1 MSRHPTANDSPVDHV
16 AFEPIAIVGMACRLP
31 GSITTPCDLWNVL
44 VNKKSVQTPT
54 VPESRFKIDAFY
66 HENLNRPGS
75 FNVRGGY
82 FLDGSPHDFDPN
94 FFGITP
100 IEAMWLD
107 PQQRRMLE
115 VTYECLENAGKRLE
129 DVAGESIGAFVG
141 CFTSDYQQMLH
152 REPDFRHEYAATG
165 TDPGLLSARIC
176 NVFDLRGPSA
186 VVNSACSSSMTAIHQ
201 ACQALQT
208 RECDGAIAGGVNLI
222 VSVDQ
227 HMNTAK
233 LGILSP
239 TSTCHTFDAAADGYG
254 RAEGAGAIYLRRLSD
269 AVHSGEPIRAVIR
282 GSALNTN
289 GRVEDQGIT
298 HPSVQGQE
306 RVLRAAY
313 KRAGLDP
320 TETLYVEC
328 HGTGTPVGDPIE
340 VKAISNGM
348 NERRSR
354 QQPLLLGA
362 IKANI
367 GHSEAA
373 SGIFAVIKAALMV
386 ESGIIPGVAGFK
398 TLNPAIKEDEW
409 NVKINVDTRPWPET
423 PLTRRVGVSSF
434 GYGGTNG
441 HLIVEAVHSDHGR
454 LTFKP
459 EYENSNHG
467 KALVCFTA
475 HDRATLEK
483 NIEAHACIMKNHRL
497 QDLAYTLNCHRTH
510 FSHRAF
516 TVALEGHEVENFSK
530 PAFEFDVAED
540 PGPIAFVFTGQGAQ
554 WVGMGKDAMHNLPV
568 FRTTIKYLDQYMRTL
583 QPPVEWTIEEALL
596 GNIDRDHIAEPD
608 IAQPLCTAVQI
619 AIVDQIRTWGITPSA
634 VVGHSSGEIAA
645 AYAAGLLSAREALAT
660 SFYRGEA
667 VAEKSAAGS
676 MLAVGLGLDKIE
688 PYIRGTDFVVSCENS
703 PESVTLSGSTS
714 AKEKLKTQLQA
725 SGVFM
730 RELITGRPYHSPVME
745 PVAEFYEQL
754 LLDASRRTDS
764 FAASERLARVPM
776 ISSLTGSQ
784 VYESDINPKYWA
796 ENLTSRVRFHAAI
809 VALKSMKEF
818 KGLIHFVE
826 IGPHSVLRGPLKQIV
841 SADGI
846 SDEFKYIPSL
856 LRGSDSCNDLLR
868 VAGRLFLAG
877 YAVRLQDVT
886 NDLAREPGP
895 QLLVDLPAYQWNYT
909 KEYWRE
915 TRVSQEQRQQSAPRH
930 DLLGRRV
937 AGLSDTN
944 HVWKNVLRLRD
955 VPWLSDHRVG
965 SELLLPGAA
974 YIALAIEALW
984 QISDTSFSPYNGVCL
999 KDFNFQQG
1007 LVIPDNERG
1016 IEVVTRLTRESDKGS
1031 NWYTLTVE
1039 SLLDNHWTTHCGGYI
1054 TARKTKLNIS
1064 SQCHQHVIK
1073 KLHQRTNPNRW
1084 YKTFDRVGVF
1094 YGSTFKRLGQVESNG
1109 WDYAAA
1115 STIGLNQKSGTI
1127 DGESRYV
1134 MHPGTIDA
1142 CFQLAI
1148 ISFEQGRYNVMP
1160 YSTIPMRVEE
1170 MTIAYPEETEGN
1182 AFAWTEECQR
1192 PFFRSHIQ
1200 LVNSNGLPLLECK
1213 GIWFKEHEMSW
1224 SARSTAV
1231 VPDQKYMQYRWRPD
1245 IDYAAESLSQWS
1257 YKSLEEAAH
1266 ELVGLINRK
1275 RPMQRA
1281 FVAVGDDYSLLEA
1294 VTRHFP
1300 VNGKLTIAEMFDGN
1314 VEKKLNFTL
1323 PEDISI
1329 IQLSPEI
1336 SQLSSSLQGAHDIV
1350 IFKGQ
1355 LNTAIIQELQSI
1367 LAPTGRMLIM
1377 QDGNTPVTSSCLDC
1391 PSIISRPALE
1401 LCVSQTSLLL
1411 SQDLEDGG
1419 DRQPEPTAVTLVV
1432 KESSNQRLVEE
1443 CVEEL
1448 QVLEV
1453 AVDVVNLHQTKH
1465 ALHQNTVILDIDG
1478 SILSRPCET
1487 QFSMLKKIVLSEE
1500 NVLLWLTLGVN
1511 QGRTAEGGLS
1521 LGFLRAV
1528 RSEHPGAKILSLD
1541 VDWEESPHSIAQA
1554 MLTVLGAAAPRG
1566 SGQETEFWLHKG
1578 ILHTNRLV
1586 PWTCPS
1592 TSPKDSQT
1600 VKLPL
1605 DMPLQS
1611 DFVKSEFIFRA
1622 NEKFSM
1628 DSKEDEICLQVEMTE
1643 YQGWVTDQRTKQP
1656 VVVVGHT
1663 ISNNCESTLRQVVT
1677 LSAQSGY
1684 HTIVKAKKG
1693 ACFKYEGLDPAL
1705 LCAALPTV
1713 CKVLLCMSWLG
1724 RAQSS
1729 DRILLLH
1736 MPLLFAKL
1744 AISLSKE
1751 LNARIT
1757 VVVATQEESEELY
1770 EASSSGIPI
1779 VVVEDM
1785 HASHMSPVLEATS
1798 GKFSLVIC
1806 NRFSAAGQE
1815 AWRHIS
1821 AAGRFV
1827 LCNEDMEGK
1836 LDTGPFTKGASFL
1849 PMGYENLGTRQ
1860 EMAAEILQDGLEF
1873 LKKNKDIWT
1882 SHVPVYSIDQMHTQS
1897 NGNQSK
1903 ASLSSAEEV
1912 HAAVR
1917 FNYGESSVKILPPIR
1932 RVKFFPDAA
1941 YLLIGGLGGLGS
1953 SLVRWMTE
1961 RGCRHFI
1968 FVSRSGA
1975 TQQKGAQTVELAE
1988 KAGASVQVFQ
1998 ADAGNES
2005 DMRAIVARVMKE
2017 RPIRGVVHAA
2027 MVLQDGLL
2035 QGMTAA
2041 QYQAAVTPKLRI
2053 AHVLHSVLINS
2064 PLDFFVMTSSISGII
2079 GTPGQTNYSAGNSFL
2094 DAFAVYRQ
2102 SLGLPACSIALPML
2116 LDVGVVAENQ
2126 TVEDSLQRLGF
2137 YGIDEVEMLEG
2148 LEVAMSPNSPSHLV
2162 LGLDPSL
2169 LHRSAG
2175 TNRLFWHGDAR
2186 LRGVQRDLDLL
2197 QGSLRASKPD
2207 GEVIGD
2213 GEELDYETLTA
2224 RVGDKIVQKCA
2235 SMLGREIHEINL
2247 SKGTVASYGLDSM
2260 IGSELQQ
2267 WLFREFGLALSFH
2280 AFTAPEM
2287 TFEGLARQA
2296 VEALGVGSAK

>member
-1 MSRHPTANDSPVDHV
+1 MGASTANGSRAGHV
-16 AFEPIAIVGMACRLP
+16 PLEPIAIVGMACHLP
-31 GSITTPCDLWNVL
+31 GSITSPSALWDAL
-44 VNKKSVQTPT
+44 VNKTSVQTPT
-54 VPESRFKIDAFY
+54 VPESRFNIDAFY
-66 HENLNRPGS
+66 HRNQNRPGS

-82 FLDGSPHDFDPN
+82 FLDGSPQDFDPS

-107 PQQRRMLE
+107 PQQRRILE
-115 VTYECLENAGKRLE
+115 VTYECLENAGLRLE
-129 DVAGESIGAFVG
+129 DVAGKNIGVFVG
-141 CFTSDYQQMLH
+141 SFTSDYQQMLH

-165 TDPGLLSARIC
+165 TDPGILSARVC
-176 NVFDLRGPSA
+176 NIFDLCGPSA
-186 VVNSACSSSMTAIHQ
+186 VINSACSSSMTAIHQ
-201 ACQALQT
+201 ACLALQT
-208 RECDGAIAGGVNLI
+208 GECDGAIAGGVNLI
-222 VSVDQ
+222 IAVDQ

-233 LGILSP
+233 MGILSP

-269 AVHSGEPIRAVIR
+269 AVRDGNPIRAVIR

-289 GRVEDQGIT
+289 GKVKNQGIT
-298 HPSVQGQE
+298 HPSLEGQE

-320 TETLYVEC
+320 TDTLYVEC

-354 QQPLLLGA
+354 EQPLLLGA

-373 SGIFAVIKAALMV
+373 SGIFAVIKAALIL
-386 ESGIIPGVAGFK
+386 ESGVIPGVAGLK
-398 TLNPAIKEDEW
+398 TLNPALKEEEW
-409 NVKINVDTRPWPET
+409 NVKVNRDTILWPES
-423 PLTRRVGVSSF
+423 PLARRVGISSF

-441 HLIVEAVHSDHGR
+441 HLIMEAAQSDHKQTRAKTG
-454 LTFKP
+454 P
-459 EYENSNHG
+459 GISSPS
-467 KALVCFTA
+467 KALVCLTA
-475 HDRATLEK
+475 HDRATLER
-483 NIEAHACIMKNHRL
+483 NIEAHACIVDNHHL
-497 QDLAYTLNCHRTH
+497 QDVAYTLNCRRTH
-510 FSHRAF
+510 FTHRAF
-516 TVALEGHEVENFSK
+516 TIALQDQETQNFSK
-530 PAFEFDVAED
+530 QSMEFGVVDS

-554 WVGMGKDAMHNLPV
+554 WVGMGRDAMHTLPT
-568 FRTTIKYLDQYMRTL
+568 FDRAIRSLDRYLREL
-583 QPPVEWTIEEALL
+583 QPLVRWTIEEVLL
-596 GNIDRDHIAEPD
+596 GNIDSDYVAEPN
-608 IAQPLCTAVQI
+608 IAQPVCTAFQI
-619 AIVDQIRTWGITPSA
+619 AIVDQLRKWGITPSA

-645 AYAAGLLSAREALAT
+645 AYAAGMLSAREALVI
-660 SFYRGEA
+660 SFYRGQA
-667 VAEKSAAGS
+667 VAQKGPAGS
-676 MLAVGLGLDKIE
+676 MLAVGAGMDKVE
-688 PYIRGTDFVVSCENS
+688 PYIHDTDVVIACENS
-703 PESVTLSGSTS
+703 PESVTLSGSESSTEKIKS
-714 AKEKLKTQLQA
+714 QLEASKIFVKELKT
-725 SGVFM
+725 GK
-730 RELITGRPYHSPVME
+730 PYHSPAMKV
-745 PVAEFYEQL
+745 VAPLYEQL
-754 LLDASRRTDS
+754 LLRAKPEAGSS
-764 FAASERLARVPM
+764 APSEQLSRVPM
-776 ISSLTGSQ
+776 ISSVTGTRI
-784 VYESDINPKYWA
+784 YEKDMNSKYWV
-796 ENLTSRVRFHAAI
+796 ENLINRVRFHAAI
-809 VALKSMKEF
+809 TELQSMEALQ
-818 KGLIHFVE
+818 GLSHFVE
-826 IGPHSVLRGPLKQIV
+826 IGPHSALSGPLKQIT
-841 SADGI
+841 
-846 SDEFKYIPSL
+846 SDNGLQRETKYIPSII
-856 LRGSDSCNDLLR
+856 RGSDSCDDLLR
-868 VAGRLFLAG
+868 VAGRLFLSG
-877 YAVRLQDVT
+877 YSVRLQDV
-886 NDLAREPGP
+886 NYDLCKEPGP
-895 QLLVDLPAYQWNYT
+895 QLLVDLPSYQWNYT

-915 TRVSQEQRQQSAPRH
+915 TRTSQEQRQQSEPRH
-930 DLLGRRV
+930 DLLGRRF
-937 AGLSDTN
+937 AGLSNTTYA
-944 HVWKNVLRLRD
+944 WKNVLRLRD
-955 VPWLSDHRVG
+955 VPWLRDHRIG
-965 SELLLPGAA
+965 SEVLLPGAA
-974 YIALAIEALW
+974 YIAIAIEALW
-984 QISDTSFSPYNGVCL
+984 QISDTPFSPSNGACL
-999 KDFNFQQG
+999 KNFEFQQG
-1007 LVIPDNERG
+1007 LVIPDTEDG
-1016 IEVVTRLTRESDKGS
+1016 IEVMTILSRQSNKGS
-1031 NWYTLTVE
+1031 GWYKITVE
-1039 SLLDNHWTTHCGGYI
+1039 SLLNNHWTTHCSGLI
-1054 TARKTKLNIS
+1054 TARKTRQNIPWQS
-1064 SQCHQHVIK
+1064 HQHMVK
-1073 KLHQRTNPNRW
+1073 TLHQRTHSDRW
-1084 YKTFDRVGVF
+1084 YKTFNRVGVY
-1094 YGSTFKRLGQVESNG
+1094 YGRTFQRLGEVESNG
-1109 WDYAAA
+1109 RDHAAA
-1115 STIGLNQKSGTI
+1115 STIELDQESGTI
-1127 DGESRYV
+1127 SGESRYV
-1134 MHPGTIDA
+1134 IHPGTIDA

-1148 ISFEQGRYNVMP
+1148 ISFEKGRYNVMP
-1160 YSTIPMRVEE
+1160 YSTIPMCVEE
-1170 MTIAYPEETEGN
+1170 MTIAYPEEAEGN
-1182 AFAWTEECQR
+1182 AFAWTDECPR

-1200 LVNSNGLPLLECK
+1200 LVDAYGLPLVECK

-1231 VPDQKYMQYRWRPD
+1231 VPDQKYMQNRWQPD
-1245 IDYAAESLSQWS
+1245 VDRAAKSLGQWS
-1257 YKSLEEAAH
+1257 YKSLEEAV
-1266 ELVGLINRK
+1266 VGLIGLVNHK
-1275 RPMQRA
+1275 RPIQKA
-1281 FVAVGDDYSLLEA
+1281 FVAAGDDYSLIEA
-1294 VTRHFP
+1294 MARHFP
-1300 VNGKLTIAEMFDGN
+1300 DTGELTVAEMLDGE
-1314 VEKKLNFTL
+1314 VKKIPQFAL
-1323 PEDISI
+1323 PENILI
-1329 IQLSPEI
+1329 VQLSPSM
-1336 SQLSSSLQGAHDIV
+1336 SQLSSSLEGAHDLV
-1350 IFKGQ
+1350 IFKGK
-1355 LNTAIIQELQSI
+1355 LNSDIIQELQSI
-1367 LAPTGRMLIM
+1367 LAPTGRMLIL
-1377 QDGNTPVTSSCLDC
+1377 QDEDTSVNSSCLDC
-1391 PSIISRPALE
+1391 PSMISRPTLE
-1401 LCVSQTSLLL
+1401 LSVSRTKLAL
-1411 SQDLEDGG
+1411 SEELQHGG
-1419 DRQPEPTAVTLVV
+1419 IQEIEPTAVTLVAE
-1432 KESSNQRLVEE
+1432 ESSNQHLVKEY
-1443 CVEEL
+1443 VEAL
-1448 QVLEV
+1448 QALEV
-1453 AVDVVNLHQTKH
+1453 AVDVVNLHQSNH
-1465 ALHQNTVILDIDG
+1465 AFHQNTVILDVDG
-1478 SILSRPCET
+1478 SILSNPCET
-1487 QFSMLKKIVLSEE
+1487 QFDLLKKLVLSEE
-1500 NVLLWLTLGVN
+1500 SVLLWLTLGVN
-1511 QGRTAEGGLS
+1511 QGRTPEGGLS
-1521 LGFLRAV
+1521 LGFLRAA
-1528 RSEHPGAKILSLD
+1528 RSEHPGAKILSVD

-1554 MLTVLGAAAPRG
+1554 MLTALGTAAPRG
-1566 SGQETEFWLHKG
+1566 SGHETEFWLHEG
-1578 ILHTNRLV
+1578 VLHTNRLV
-1586 PWTCPS
+1586 PWECPS
-1592 TSPKDSQT
+1592 ICPEHSQA
-1600 VKLPL
+1600 VKLSL

-1611 DFVKSEFIFRA
+1611 ELVNSALIFRA
-1622 NEKFSM
+1622 NEDFM
-1628 DSKEDEICLQVEMTE
+1628 TDSKEDEICLQVEMTE
-1643 YQGWVTDQRTKQP
+1643 YQGCAPDQRTKQP
-1656 VVVVGHT
+1656 VIVVGHT
-1663 ISNNCESTLRQVVT
+1663 ISNSRESTLRQVVT
-1677 LSAQSGY
+1677 LAAQSGY
-1684 HTIVKAKKG
+1684 QTIVKTKKG
-1693 ACFKYEGLDPAL
+1693 CYFDCEGLDPAL
-1705 LCAALPTV
+1705 LCATLSTV
-1713 CKVLLCMSWLG
+1713 CKVLLCMRWLG
-1724 RAQSS
+1724 RAKK
-1729 DRILLLH
+1729 DDHILILH

-1757 VVVATQEESEELY
+1757 IVVATQEESEELY

-1873 LKKNKDIWT
+1873 LRKNKDIWT
-1882 SHVPVYSIDQMHTQS
+1882 SHVSVYNIDQMPTQS
-1897 NGNQSK
+1897 KGSQFK
-1903 ASLSSAEEV
+1903 ASPGSAEEV

-1975 TQQKGAQTVELAE
+1975 TQQKAAQTVELAE

-2041 QYQAAVTPKLRI
+2041 QYQAAITPKLRI

-2064 PLDFFVMTSSISGII
+2064 PLDFFVMTSSISGTI

-2148 LEVAMSPNSPSHLV
+2148 LEVARSPNSPSHLI

-2213 GEELDYETLTA
+2213 GEELDYETLMA
-2224 RVGDKIVQKCA
+2224 RVGDRIVQKCA

-2267 WLFREFGLALSFH
+2267 WLFGEFGLALSFH